1 MYTTIFVA
9 GPILFVVMITVM
21 GSMGSLGLPTDLIM
35 TVVIYLLLPVASIG
49 FIILIEG
56 SKPVGSV

>member
-21 GSMGSLGLPTDLIM
+21 GSMGNLGLPTDLIM
-35 TVVIYLLLPVASIG
+35 AIVIYLLLPIASIG
-49 FIILIEG
+49 FIILVEG
-56 SKPVGSV
+56 SKPAGSV